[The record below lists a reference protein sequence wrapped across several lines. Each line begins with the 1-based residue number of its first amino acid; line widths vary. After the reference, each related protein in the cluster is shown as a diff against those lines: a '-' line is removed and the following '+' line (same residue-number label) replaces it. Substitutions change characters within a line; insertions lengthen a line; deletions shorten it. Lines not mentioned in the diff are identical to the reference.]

1 MLKERKVDNNTGQV
15 VLSLSYATLNILYNL
30 QLHLNFFTHNLL
42 TFTYKKESS
51 FQREVDMAVGTMN
64 KLAD

>member
-42 TFTYKKESS
+42 TFTYKKNLLS
-51 FQREVDMAVGTMN
+51 RER
-64 KLAD
+64 